1 MSRSK
6 SVPVAQPSACPLNGL
21 GIWNLYFLSKFVL
34 AWSGHLHLQVLP
46 NLIFA
51 LALLIPVSSA
61 LWRRIRSL
69 VALLVAVTL
78 LYQDAGFGPLHDVIA
93 PAQGVS
99 LKNLI
104 DELAAVI
111 DWHVC
116 ALLLLLIVGYW
127 VLNPWLRMTTLT
139 LLGFVWFSLG
149 HVLTPVETP
158 DVLQRTYMGSASQTP
173 NSVQST
179 ERDEV
184 NTPSVHTKEHP

>member
-1 MSRSK
+1 MSQSK
-6 SVPVAQPSACPLNGL
+6 TVPVAQPSACPLGGL

-51 LALLIPVSSA
+51 LALLIPVSST

-69 VALLVAVTL
+69 VALLVAVIL
-78 LYQDAGFGPLHDVIA
+78 LYQDAGFGPYSDLLA

-99 LKNLI
+99 LSSLV
-104 DELAAVI
+104 EGLAPVI

-116 ALLLLLIVGYW
+116 ALLLLLFVGYW
-127 VLNPWLRMTTLT
+127 VLNPWLRITTLT

-149 HVLTPVETP
+149 HVWAPVETP
-158 DVLQRTYMGSASQTP
+158 DVLQRTYMDSASQTP

-179 ERDEV
+179 ERDEI

>member
-1 MSRSK
+1 MSPSK
-6 SVPVAQPSACPLNGL
+6 TVPVTQPSACPLSGL
-21 GIWNLYFLSKFVL
+21 GIWNLYFLSTFIL
-34 AWSGHLHLQVLP
+34 ALSGHLHLQVLP

-78 LYQDAGFGPLHDVIA
+78 LYQDAGFEPLSNLLA

-99 LKNLI
+99 FSNLV
-104 DELAAVI
+104 DGLAAVI

-116 ALLLLLIVGYW
+116 ALLLLLFVGYW

-158 DVLQRTYMGSASQTP
+158 DVLQRTYIGSPTQTP
-173 NSVQST
+173 NSD
-179 ERDEV
+179 RDESS
-184 NTPSVHTKEHP
+184 TPSVHPKEHP